1 MQMAQVNITPIEG
14 LVAELW
20 DRGGTDIHIGAGAP
34 PMMRIDG
41 DLYPV
46 AGHDPLHP
54 DDIERLA
61 EAMLPEEMQEQF
73 AKTRQ
78 VDFSFSWKEV
88 TRFRGNIFRQRGA
101 VSLALRA
108 IPFQIPTMEELL
120 LPPVMESF
128 CHQRQGLVL
137 MTGPTGSG
145 KSTTQAAMVGAIN
158 DSMRRHILTLEDPI
172 EYVHGHNL
180 SLVSQRE
187 IGFDT
192 ATFQDGLRSALRED
206 PDVVLVGEM
215 RDPES
220 IATTLTIA
228 ETGHLVFATLHTND
242 ASSAI
247 DRIIDVFPSDR
258 QAQIRVQLAASLSG
272 VVAQRLVPRNGGGM
286 IAAFEI
292 LLANNAI
299 RALIREGKTHQI
311 RNVISQSVRE
321 GMQTLEQSLSVLV
334 AHGLISYEDA
344 VTRAVVPKEVR
355 GAPQP
360 QYWDPN
366 QPPPD
371 GSMVPPPEGGVY
383 APDGS
388 GAFVPAAT
396 GTPDQPHA

>member
-1 MQMAQVNITPIEG
+1 MKLVQVDITPIEA

-34 PMMRIDG
+34 PMMRLDG
-41 DLYPV
+41 DLYPFE
-46 AGHDPLHP
+46 GHDPLHP
-54 DDIERLA
+54 DDIERIA
-61 EAMLPEEMQEQF
+61 EAMLPDELKEQF
-73 AKTRQ
+73 EHTRQ
-78 VDFSFSWKEV
+78 VDFSFSWKDV

-101 VSLALRA
+101 ISLALRA
-108 IPFQIPTMEELL
+108 IPYQIPTMEELL
-120 LPPVMESF
+120 LPPVMETF
-128 CHQRQGLVL
+128 CHQNQGLVL

-145 KSTTQAAMVGAIN
+145 KSTTQAAMVGYIN
-158 DSMRRHILTLEDPI
+158 ANRRRHILTLEDPI
-172 EYVHGHNL
+172 EYVHGHGL

-192 ATFQDGLRSALRED
+192 ATFHDGLRAALRED

-242 ASSAI
+242 ASTAI
-247 DRIIDVFPSDR
+247 DRIIDVFPSER
-258 QAQIRVQLAASLSG
+258 QSQIRVQLAASLAG
-272 VVAQRLVPRNGGGM
+272 VVAQRLIPRQGGGM

-311 RNVISQSVRE
+311 RNVISQSVRD
-321 GMQTLEQSLSVLV
+321 GMQTLEQSLSVLL

-355 GAPQP
+355 GVAPT
-360 QYWDPN
+360 YDPSLM
-366 QPPPD
+366 PA
-371 GSMVPPPEGGVY
+371 EGY
-383 APDGS
+383 APPGEAGLPP
-388 GAFVPAAT
+388 GAMGDPAAVAGGPGAPT
-396 GTPDQPHA
+396 A